1 MLISS
6 APSFIVLPPVGLTV
20 PLWSW
25 ILWQLWNGRNK
36 LCFENRVFSGMEI
49 ISKAIADARE
59 WQSAQCSDKAVPS
72 DVAQSHSRISSLQAP
87 SPSPETVICNVDAA
101 WDSLTLN
108 CGIGCVFSGRKHCP
122 ELSPISDSRSLV
134 SSALMTEAIAI
145 RSAVMYAAS
154 SNVKSLMI
162 RSDSQSLVKM
172 LREKGSSPALFGIL
186 FDIYYFALLLMLYL
200 LFMYLG

>member
-1 MLISS
+1 MAKALMLECEQVVGVGKSGYRNWTKELSRLTKLEELMKPRNGTCAFYASKPSSATPSLAMLISS

-36 LCFENRVFSGMEI
+36 LCFENRVFSGMKI

-108 CGIGCVFSGRKHCP
+108 SGIGGVFSGRKHCP
-122 ELSPISDSRSLV
+122 
-134 SSALMTEAIAI
+134 
-145 RSAVMYAAS
+145 
-154 SNVKSLMI
+154 
-162 RSDSQSLVKM
+162 
-172 LREKGSSPALFGIL
+172 
-186 FDIYYFALLLMLYL
+186 
-200 LFMYLG
+200 